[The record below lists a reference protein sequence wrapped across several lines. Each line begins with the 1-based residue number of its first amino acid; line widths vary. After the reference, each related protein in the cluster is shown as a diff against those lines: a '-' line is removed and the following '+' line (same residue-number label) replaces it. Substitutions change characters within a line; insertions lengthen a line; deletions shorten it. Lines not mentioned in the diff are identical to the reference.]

1 MKKRVQHL
9 LSVIVITGFLFIA
22 YGSGDDKANETTS
35 NVSISSDET
44 VIENEKPEV
53 EILKHTANYES
64 TMNAYT
70 VHCRVKNNTDELIDY
85 LDLKATF
92 YNKKGD
98 IVGTGIGNAAN
109 LAAGAEKTIDV
120 LGIDIQN
127 AENYEVEV
135 GNVLK

>member
-1 MKKRVQHL
+1 MV
-9 LSVIVITGFLFIA
+9 VIAGFLFAA
-22 YGSGDDKANETTS
+22 YGSGDDKKS
-35 NVSISSDET
+35 VSTEASLNQEAT
-44 VIENEKPEV
+44 GNEKPEV
-53 EILKHTANYES
+53 EILKQTANYEA
-64 TMNAYT
+64 TMDTYT
-70 VHCRVKNNTDELIDY
+70 VHCRVKNNTNELINY

-92 YNKKGD
+92 YNKNGD

-120 LGIDIQN
+120 IGFDIQN